1 MSVRSKFTVGILLI
15 LSLLSA
21 NFGEEAKIP
30 DLTLKLLDGSQVK
43 LSSFVEEG
51 LVLIDFWATWCAPCK
66 KEMVFLER
74 IYQTYKDQGVT
85 VLAINQDTPK
95 SLSKVK
101 SYIRSRKYSFV
112 VALDPNQQIAQQLN
126 AIVLPTTLLV
136 DQNYHIVWRHQGYI
150 PGDEKEIEKQINQY
164 LQREQKV
171 TN

>member
-1 MSVRSKFTVGILLI
+1 MSVSNKMILGIFAV
-15 LSLLSA
+15 LSLCNLSV
-21 NFGEEAKIP
+21 GEEAKIP
-30 DLTLKLLDGSQVK
+30 ALTLKLLDGRQVK
-43 LSSFVEEG
+43 LSTFVEQG
-51 LVLIDFWATWCAPCK
+51 PVLIDFWATWCAPCK

-85 VLAINQDTPK
+85 ILAINQDTPK

-101 SYIRSRKYSFV
+101 SYIRSRKLTFV

-150 PGDEKEIEKQINQY
+150 PGDEKEIEKQIIQ
-164 LQREQKV
+164 LIEPEQKS

>member
-1 MSVRSKFTVGILLI
+1 MSVNNKFAISLFLI
-15 LSLLSA
+15 LSLHNVS
-21 NFGEEAKIP
+21 FSEEAKIP

-43 LSSFVEEG
+43 ISTFIAKG
-51 LVLIDFWATWCAPCK
+51 PVLIDFWATWCAPCK

-85 VLAINQDTPK
+85 ILAINQDTPK

-101 SYIRSRKYSFV
+101 SYIRSRKYTFT

-136 DQNYHIVWRHQGYI
+136 DENFQIVWRHQGYI
-150 PGDEKEIEKQINQY
+150 PGDEKEIERQIKQ
-164 LQREQKV
+164 LLKPEQKASE
-171 TN
+171 